1 MIMNYIYNKLRY
13 LLFLVVLVLLIPAAP
28 ISGTVSGAAGRYTV
42 YEQAPPP
49 AEKIDPAVGEAL
61 AGKDYVEVLVKL
73 TRQVD
78 TGLVAR
84 DALRHAPSGEGGRA
98 AVRAAVVDELRANA
112 DACQKSLMLYL
123 EQERRQGQRPGIPRL
138 LHSQHGLCQ
147 GRSRRGETAGP
158 ARRREADPAQ
168 LRNSDGTARDC

>member
-1 MIMNYIYNKLRY
+1 MNYIYNKLRY

-28 ISGTVSGAAGRYTV
+28 ISGTVSGETGPYTV

-78 TGLVAR
+78 TGLVAL

-98 AVRAAVVDELRANA
+98 A
-112 DACQKSLMLYL
+112 
-123 EQERRQGQRPGIPRL
+123 
-138 LHSQHGLCQ
+138 
-147 GRSRRGETAGP
+147 
-158 ARRREADPAQ
+158 
-168 LRNSDGTARDC
+168 